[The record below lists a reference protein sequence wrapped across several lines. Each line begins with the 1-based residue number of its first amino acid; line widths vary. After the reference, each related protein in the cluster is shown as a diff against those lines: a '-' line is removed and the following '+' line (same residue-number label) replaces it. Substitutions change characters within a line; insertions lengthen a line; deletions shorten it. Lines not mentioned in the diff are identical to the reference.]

1 MNMKKLL
8 LILPLFFFVSESF
21 SQKPE
26 RSTPPQLGKAKNLQ
40 LPPLQKFSLQNGI
53 NVLLMEKHTTPLVQI
68 NMIIQT
74 GTFDD
79 PAGKEGLASFTMDLL
94 DEGAGSLDA
103 LQLAEEIEFL
113 GAEIS
118 TYSGNFSSGIN
129 TTTPVSKLDPA
140 VKIISDLMLHPKFD
154 ETEIERLRKLRLNSL
169 LQSFDEPSIIARR
182 AFDKY
187 LYDASIPYGR
197 FATEQSVMSY
207 SKADV
212 VNFHKTNF
220 VTGNTTFIIVGDVT
234 SAIIKPILEKYFSGY
249 TVTQSL
255 KHPRPLPAQIKG
267 RPVYVIDKPG
277 AAQSVI
283 RIGRIGTTRLAADH
297 DNISVMNTILG
308 GSFASRLN
316 TNLREVH
323 GYSYGAGSRFNFW
336 NVPGPFFATASV
348 QTDVTGPALS
358 EFFVEFKK
366 MRTSIPDN
374 DLARG
379 KNYDA
384 LSYAAN
390 FESNA
395 STADEIADLVLYN
408 LPDTYFNTYVEKVLA
423 VNKKGVEAAAKK
435 YIVPENMLVVI
446 VGDRAKIEEGI
457 KKLNLGK
464 IAFLSIEDVLGK
476 KPGL

>member
-1 MNMKKLL
+1 MKRILF
-8 LILPLFFFVSESF
+8 ILPLILLSIGSF

-40 LPPLQKFSLQNGI
+40 LPPLQRFSLANGI

-68 NMIIQT
+68 NVIIQT
-74 GTFDD
+74 GAFDD
-79 PAGKEGLASFTMDLL
+79 PSGKEGLSSFAMDLL
-94 DEGAGSLDA
+94 DEGAGPFDA

-113 GAEIS
+113 GAEVT
-118 TYSGNFSSGIN
+118 TYSGSFHSGIN
-129 TTTPVSKLDPA
+129 TNTPVSKLDAA
-140 VKIISDLMLHPKFD
+140 VKIVSDLLLHPKF
-154 ETEIERLRKLRLNSL
+154 EEAEIERLRKLQLNSL

-182 AFDKY
+182 AFDKN
-187 LYDASIPYGR
+187 LYDAALPYGR
-197 FATEQSVMSY
+197 FATEQSIMSY
-207 SKADV
+207 TKADIV
-212 VNFHKTNF
+212 DFQKTNF
-220 VTGNTTFIIVGDVT
+220 VTGNTTFVIVGDVT
-234 SAIIKPILEKYFSGY
+234 RAIITPMLEKYLGDY
-249 TVTQSL
+249 TVAASL
-255 KHPRPLPAQIKG
+255 KHTRPIPAQIKG
-267 RPVYVIDKPG
+267 MPIYLIDKPG

-283 RIGRIGTTRLAADH
+283 RLGRIGTTRLATDH

-336 NVPGPFFATASV
+336 NIPGPFFATASV
-348 QTDVTGPALS
+348 QTDVTGPALA

-366 MRTSIPDN
+366 IRTSIPDG
-374 DLARG
+374 DLTRG

-395 STADEIADLVLYN
+395 NTADEIADLVLYN

-446 VGDRAKIEEGI
+446 VGDRSKIEGGI
-457 KKLNLGK
+457 RKLNLGK
-464 IAFLSIEDVLGK
+464 ITFLSIEDVLGK